1 MPITVPSLDDRRYPD
16 LLQEAVARI
25 PVHTPEWTNFNRSD
39 PGMTLIELFAFLT
52 ETMLYRANRIPERNR
67 TAFLSL
73 LEIPLL
79 PASSARGLV
88 TVANETN
95 GLGAPETTTLS
106 ASTEVDAG
114 QVPFR
119 IELGLDVLPVQSR
132 IYYKRPVALT
142 PDLQARYRQL
152 YASVLVD
159 GLPGEPPANL
169 QPYETAV
176 LDGRDPAGVDL
187 VSQTVD
193 GCLWV
198 ALIARPNEAPDLVRP
213 ALAGRVLSLGVVP
226 VITDVARTLPPGG
239 LGATTGGPPGSH
251 LDYALPVVD
260 AAPDA
265 GPLYAVRD
273 AVDQV
278 NVLQHPG
285 IVQITLPTEAG
296 LQTWMDLDPLDEGV
310 DAYPP
315 AVDDPDLRQ
324 RIITWLRVRAG
335 GVTEAKVL
343 WAGVNAATVTQ
354 RATVR
359 AEALPAGTGLP
370 DQTVRL
376 ARAPVLPGSVRLTV
390 TPPAQV
396 TQVQEWQEINDV
408 LDAGPEVPVSDPL
421 LPPGAPQPP
430 AAPSDV
436 FVLDAEAGLL
446 RFGDGLRGRRP
457 PRDAVLR
464 VDYAYGVGKAGN
476 LGPAAITGNAGLPPG
491 FTVTNPVRTWGG
503 ADAESVADGEKQIA
517 RYLQHRDRLV
527 TAEDFDTITRRTP
540 GVDIARVDVQP
551 AYDPQL
557 APNTPG
563 DAPGAVTLM
572 VVPSFDPAAP
582 EAPSPDRFAIDAICD
597 YLDQRRLVTTELFV
611 RGPQYVPIWVSVG
624 VDVLPG
630 LGIAD
635 VNARVAA
642 ELKRVLSPLPL
653 TAQTTAGAAPPG
665 PTYPHAQTGWPLR
678 NPVTAVEL
686 TAYVT
691 RVDGVHVVNELL
703 LAQASDAAVDRVE
716 LAGLELPR
724 VVAISVTAGAAVPL
738 ADLRGT
744 SAPTTAGPRTIPVP
758 AFPEAC

>member
-1 MPITVPSLDDRRYPD
+1 MPITVPSLDDRRYAD
-16 LLQEAVARI
+16 LLAEAVARI

-52 ETMLYRANRIPERNR
+52 ETMLYRANRIPDRNR

-73 LEIPLL
+73 LGIPLQ
-79 PASSARGLV
+79 PGSSARGLV
-88 TVANETN
+88 TVANEQ
-95 GLGAPETTTLS
+95 GRLETTTLS
-106 ASTEVDAG
+106 AGLEADAPG
-114 QVPFR
+114 VPFR
-119 IELGLDVLPVQSR
+119 TEVGLDVLPVQSR
-132 IYYKRPVALT
+132 IYYKRPVTLT

-169 QPYETAV
+169 QPYDTAV
-176 LDGRDPAGVDL
+176 LDGADPAGVDL

-198 ALIARPNEAPDLVRP
+198 ALIARPNEAPDGVRP
-213 ALAGRVLSLGVVP
+213 TLAGRVLSLGVVP

-239 LGATTGGPPGSH
+239 LGATTGGPAGSH
-251 LDYALPVVD
+251 LEYALPVVD
-260 AAPDA
+260 TAPDA
-265 GPLYAVRD
+265 GPLYAVRN

-285 IVQITLPTEAG
+285 IVQITLPSESG
-296 LQTWMDLDPLDEGV
+296 LQTWLDLDPLDEGV

-315 AVDDPDLRQ
+315 AVDDPDLHQ
-324 RIITWLRVRAG
+324 RLITWLRVRAR

-343 WAGVNAATVTQ
+343 WAGVNATTVTQ

-359 AEALPAGTGLP
+359 GEALPTGTGQP
-370 DQTVRL
+370 DQTVQL
-376 ARAPVLPGSVRLTV
+376 ARAPVLPGSVRLTM
-390 TPPAQV
+390 TPPGPVA
-396 TQVQEWQEINDV
+396 QVQEWQEIPDL
-408 LDAGPEVPVSDPL
+408 LDAGPEVPVTDPT

-436 FVLDAEAGLL
+436 FVVDPEAGLL

-464 VDYAYGVGKAGN
+464 VDYDYGVGKAGN
-476 LGPAAITGNAGLPPG
+476 LGAAAITVGAALPTG

-503 ADAESVADGEKQIA
+503 ADAESVADGEKQVA

-527 TAEDFDTITRRTP
+527 TADDFDTITRRTP
-540 GVDIARVDVQP
+540 GVDIARVDVLP

-557 APNTPG
+557 APNVPG

-582 EAPSPDRFAIDAICD
+582 DAPSPDRFAIDAICD
-597 YLDQRRLVTTELFV
+597 YLDQRRLVTTELFL

-624 VDVLPG
+624 IDVLPG
-630 LGIAD
+630 LGIAE
-635 VNARVAA
+635 VNARVTA
-642 ELKRVLSPLPL
+642 ELKAVLSPLPL
-653 TAQTTAGAAPPG
+653 AAQTNGATPPG

-678 NPVTAVEL
+678 NPVTAIEL

-703 LAQASDAAVDRVE
+703 LARGNDTAVDRVE

-738 ADLRGT
+738 GDLRGA
-744 SAPTTAGPRTIPVP
+744 SAPTAGPPTIPVP
-758 AFPEAC
+758 ALPEVC